1 MTGAVLTG
9 YAALFDVVDGGG
21 DMIRPGAFARVLRN
35 QAHRSLPMLW
45 QHDPSRP
52 IGRWTAVC
60 EDHLGLRV
68 TGHLT
73 PGVQRSEEAAR
84 LIASGA
90 LSGLSIGFKAVRA
103 QTGKAAR
110 RVLTEIDLWEV
121 SLVTFPQIPGARV
134 QLVAPPEATTQKS
147 AQVPVAR
154 LTGRLG
160 TYRSRR
166 SL

>member
-1 MTGAVLTG
+1 MTGVVLTG

-21 DMIRPGAFARVLRN
+21 DMIRRGAFARGLQNHRN
-35 QAHRSLPMLW
+35 RSLPMLW

-52 IGRWTAVC
+52 IGRWTHLH
-60 EDHLGLRV
+60 EDASGLRV
-68 TGHLT
+68 SGHLT

-103 QTGKAAR
+103 QAGKGAR
-110 RVLTEIDLWEV
+110 RLLTEIDLWEV
-121 SLVTFPQIPGARV
+121 SLVTFPQMPGARV
-134 QLVAPPEATTQKS
+134 QLVAPPAPNTQKF
-147 AQVPVAR
+147 AQAPVAR